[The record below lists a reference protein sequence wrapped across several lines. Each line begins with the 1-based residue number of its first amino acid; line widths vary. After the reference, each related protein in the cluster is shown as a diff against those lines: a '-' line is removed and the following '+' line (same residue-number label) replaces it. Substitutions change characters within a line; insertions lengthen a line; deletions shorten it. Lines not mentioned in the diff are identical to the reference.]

1 MNKKIWAIAG
11 AALLAAVGFTP
22 AQAATTNS
30 SLDFDFETVGLI
42 VKYEPGVAALAP
54 NGEPTGENAAGA
66 NLVAGKNLGQGWHS
80 VDVAGNPDTE
90 TTWKI
95 AQRLMA
101 DPRVAAVDLNRVLKP
116 AAAPVAL
123 SFDNRVTAVA
133 RPATA
138 ARSLKAADA
147 FIASEPTKARI
158 KLSWAQPASLG
169 SGKLSGYRISYSV
182 DKGAWQTLT
191 ANTRTRATTFT
202 IVSGLSA
209 GSNYSFRVAAV
220 TSQGSATRVGAFSAA
235 TSVVPTTAPS
245 APILTSGIS
254 INAKFPV
261 IRWNEQ
267 TPEQQGG
274 APTTYLVTATADGVP
289 SVGCET
295 ASTSCTLTG
304 MNDGITY
311 KVAVVAKNKRGSA
324 QSAAEFKPA
333 DAYYSKQWWLWGAHG
348 ANVSTAWSITAG
360 SPNVVVAVLDTGIT
374 KHPDLD
380 ANVVAGY
387 DFVSSAR
394 AAGDGNG
401 WDADAS
407 DPGDANSSQSSSWHG
422 THVAGII
429 AASSNSIGVIGIAPN
444 VKIQPVRVLGS
455 EGGST
460 ADLIAG
466 LRWAA
471 GLSVPGV
478 PTNPTPAKVIN
489 ISMGTDSPTPC
500 RLPGQTLGATEE
512 ALAAVKTAGV
522 TTITAAGN
530 FNMPAAYSYP
540 GNCYPTLNVG
550 ATNFSGDRAV
560 YSNYSVLDSSSGD
573 YVGVDLSAPG
583 GDRTDAVGTPDG
595 TNGRILSTVNSGKTV
610 PENPDYGY
618 QEGTS
623 MSSPVVAGVVALL
636 YSVRPN
642 LTFEQVWTV
651 AVQPTLTPFAEGT
664 QCATKKICG
673 GGIINAAG
681 ALAAVLGMP

>member
-1 MNKKIWAIAG
+1 MNKRFWAISG
-11 AALLAAVGFTP
+11 AVLLAAVGFTP
-22 AQAATTNS
+22 AQAATSNS
-30 SLDFDFETVGLI
+30 TLNFDFDTVGLL
-42 VKYEPGVAALAP
+42 VKYEPGVKAIAP
-54 NGEPTGENAAGA
+54 NGQPTAENSAGA
-66 NLVAGKNLGQGWHS
+66 NLIAGEDLGQGWHS
-80 VDVAGNPDTE
+80 VDIAGDPDTQQ
-90 TTWKI
+90 TWKI
-95 AQRLMA
+95 AQRMMA

-116 AAAPVAL
+116 AVSQTTNLAA
-123 SFDNRVTAVA
+123 NRITAVTRA
-133 RPATA
+133 ATA
-138 ARSLKAADA
+138 VRSLRASDA
-147 FIASEPTKARI
+147 FLASEPSKARV
-158 KLSWAQPASLG
+158 KLTWSAPTNLG
-169 SGKLSGYRISYSV
+169 SGKLSGYRISYREAN
-182 DKGAWQTLT
+182 GAWKTLSS
-191 ANTRTRATTFT
+191 NTRSKATSFT
-202 IVSGLSA
+202 IVSGLLP
-209 GSNYSFRVAAV
+209 GTQYSFRVAAV
-220 TSQGSATRVGAFSAA
+220 TSQGSATRAGALSAISSVIPTA
-235 TSVVPTTAPS
+235 TPAAPV
-245 APILTSGIS
+245 LVSGIS
-254 INAKFPV
+254 ITARFPEV
-261 IRWNEQ
+261 RWTEQ
-267 TPEQQGG
+267 TKAQKGG
-274 APTTYLVTATADGVP
+274 SDTTYLVTATADGVP
-289 SVGCET
+289 SVSCET
-295 ASTSCTLTG
+295 STNSCTLTG

-380 ANVVAGY
+380 ANIVPGY

-394 AAGDGNG
+394 AAGDGTG
-401 WDADAS
+401 WDADPS
-407 DPGDANSSQSSSWHG
+407 DPGDANSNQTSSWHG

-429 AASSNSIGVIGIAPN
+429 AASSNNIGVIGVAPN

-471 GLSVPGV
+471 GLNVPGV
-478 PTNPTPAKVIN
+478 PLNATPAKVIN

-560 YSNYSVLDSSSGD
+560 YSNYSVLDTSSGD

-595 TNGRILSTVNSGKTV
+595 TNGRIISTINSGKTV
-610 PENPDYGY
+610 PESPDYGY

-623 MSSPVVAGVVALL
+623 MSSPIVAGVVALL

-681 ALAAVLGMP
+681 AVAAVLRMP

>member
-1 MNKKIWAIAG
+1 MNKRFWAISG
-11 AALLAAVGFTP
+11 AVLLAAVGFTP
-22 AQAATTNS
+22 AQAATSNS
-30 SLDFDFETVGLI
+30 NLNFDFDTVGLL
-42 VKYEPGVAALAP
+42 VKYEPGVKAIAP
-54 NGEPTGENAAGA
+54 NGEPTAENSSGA
-66 NLVAGKNLGQGWHS
+66 NLIAGEDLGQGWHS
-80 VDVAGNPDTE
+80 VDIAGEPDTQQ
-90 TTWKI
+90 TWKI

-116 AAAPVAL
+116 AVSNAA
-123 SFDNRVTAVA
+123 SFSANRITAVTRA
-133 RPATA
+133 ATA
-138 ARSLKAADA
+138 VRAVKAADA
-147 FIASEPTKARI
+147 FSASEPTKARV

-169 SGKLSGYRISYSV
+169 SGKLSGYRIAYRV
-182 DKGAWQTLT
+182 DNGAWQTLSS
-191 ANTRTRATTFT
+191 NTRSKSTSFT
-202 IVSGLSA
+202 LVSGLKA
-209 GSNYSFRVAAV
+209 GSEYGFRVAAV
-220 TSQGSATRVGAFSAA
+220 TAQGGATRVGAFSSIS
-235 TSVVPTTAPS
+235 SVVPTSAPS

-254 INAKFPV
+254 INAKFPTV
-261 IRWNEQ
+261 RWTEQ
-267 TPEQQGG
+267 SNAEKGG
-274 APTTYLVTATADGVP
+274 AATTYLVTATADSVP
-289 SVGCET
+289 PVSCET
-295 ASTSCTLTG
+295 ATTSCTLVG
-304 MNDGITY
+304 MNDGVTY

-348 ANVSTAWSITAG
+348 ANVSTAWSITTG
-360 SPNVVVAVLDTGIT
+360 SPSVVVAVLDTGIT

-401 WDADAS
+401 WDPDPS
-407 DPGDANSSQSSSWHG
+407 DPGDANSNQTSSWHG

-429 AASSNSIGVIGIAPN
+429 AASSNNIGVIGVAPN

-478 PTNPTPAKVIN
+478 PLNPTPAKVIN

-522 TTITAAGN
+522 TTVTAAGN

-583 GDRTDAVGTPDG
+583 GDRTDAVGTPEG
-595 TNGRILSTVNSGKTV
+595 TNGRILSTINSGKTV

-636 YSVRPN
+636 YSVRPS

-651 AVQPTLTPFAEGT
+651 AVQPTLTPFADGT

-681 ALAAVLGMP
+681 AVAAVLRMP